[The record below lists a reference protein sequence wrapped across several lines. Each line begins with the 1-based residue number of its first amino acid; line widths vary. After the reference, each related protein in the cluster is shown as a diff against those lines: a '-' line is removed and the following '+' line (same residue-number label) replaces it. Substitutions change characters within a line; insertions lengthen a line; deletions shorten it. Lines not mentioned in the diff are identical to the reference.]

1 MLLSRVSLVGVG
13 LLALACGHEDKSFSS
28 PCSRSELEGCG
39 LTCSTTQA
47 CPAGLFCSAGK
58 CDAECTAQTA
68 ASDCSA
74 GQTCGSD
81 GRCTASASSLDG
93 GAGDANTSEGDGATA
108 QSDTGFTEEPNV
120 CGSVVLDSE
129 PVIPNVFLIIDQSSS
144 MDDKFGSSTRWKA
157 LKDSLLSDT
166 GLIKELDQV
175 VRFGAVFYSG
185 REGEATC
192 PLLSQVDLAI
202 GNYETIK
209 SHYPDNT
216 IADTPTGDAIEAVLA
231 EIPEEVSLDPVY
243 GEGPTIFVL
252 ATDGEPDRCEELN
265 PQHGQQEAI
274 DAVKHAYAR
283 GIRTYIIAVADEVG
297 QKHVNDIANAGVGN
311 VDGPQAPSYR
321 ANDDQGLRDALRAI
335 IGGEV
340 SCDVP
345 LKGKVTGDPCAGT
358 IKVGGNALTCNDPNG
373 YSLMSETVIRVN
385 GTACDAVKQG
395 KLLSAEFPCGA
406 AVPLL

>member
-1 MLLSRVSLVGVG
+1 MSSSRVSMLAVG
-13 LLALACGHEDKSFSS
+13 LLAVACSHEDKSFSS
-28 PCSRSELEGCG
+28 PCSRSELEACG
-39 LTCSTTQA
+39 LTCSAAQA
-47 CPAGLFCSAGK
+47 CPSGLFCSAGT

-68 ASDCSA
+68 ARDCSA
-74 GQTCGSD
+74 GQTCSSE
-81 GRCTASASSLDG
+81 GRCEQGASLDA
-93 GAGDANTSEGDGATA
+93 GANDAGILQIDSGQTQYEA
-108 QSDTGFTEEPNV
+108 GFMQDPNV
-120 CGSVVLDSE
+120 CGSVVLESE

-144 MDDKFGSSTRWKA
+144 MDDKFGSSTRWQA

-209 SHYPDNT
+209 SHYPDKT
-216 IADTPTGDAIEAVLA
+216 VADTPTGDAIEAVLA
-231 EIPEEVSLDPVY
+231 EIPEDVVLDPIY

-274 DAVKHAYAR
+274 DAVKHAFSR

-297 QKHVNDIANAGVGN
+297 QAHVNDIANAGVGN

-358 IKVGGNALTCNDPNG
+358 IKVGGNTLTCNDPNG
-373 YSLMSETVIRVN
+373 YTLMSETVIRVT

-395 KLLSAEFPCGA
+395 KLLSAVFPCGA